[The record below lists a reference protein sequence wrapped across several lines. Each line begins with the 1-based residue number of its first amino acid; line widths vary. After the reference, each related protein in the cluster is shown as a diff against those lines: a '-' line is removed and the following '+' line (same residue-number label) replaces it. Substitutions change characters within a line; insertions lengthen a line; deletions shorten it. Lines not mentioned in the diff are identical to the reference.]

1 MTKVIFVRHGRTNY
15 NEEGKYDGI
24 GNAQLTEVGKN
35 QAKEIA
41 EIFKN
46 EKIHA
51 IYASPLQR
59 CIDTITPLALSK
71 NLEIISDNAFI
82 EIQSPD
88 IQDKVFSCKEY
99 KWENWYGG
107 GEKIIE
113 VDERVK
119 SGLEKIIKNHDW
131 ETVVICAHW
140 DTTFM
145 GRNFFHNYDYD
156 TEKYSCDLFL
166 ENNPEKYDIHAMYG
180 IEETK

>member
-1 MTKVIFVRHGRTNY
+1 MTKIIFVRHGRTNY
-15 NEEGKYDGI
+15 NQEGKYDGI
-24 GNAQLTEVGKN
+24 GNAMLTEVWKN
-35 QAKEIA
+35 QAQEIA
-41 EIFKN
+41 KIFKN
-46 EKIHA
+46 EEIHA
-51 IYASPLQR
+51 VYASPLQR
-59 CIDTITPLALSK
+59 CIDTITPLAESK
-71 NLEIISDNAFI
+71 KLEIIKDESFI

-113 VDERVK
+113 VDARVR
-119 SGLEKIIKNHDW
+119 SGLEKIIENHP
-131 ETVVICAHW
+131 EQTVVVCAHG

-145 GRNFFHNYDYD
+145 GRNYFHNVDYD
-156 TEKYSCDLFL
+156 TQKYSCDLFL